1 MKYIMWECANF
12 RNPKLAQALKDE
24 SYSVGKNIYFTM
36 HEVVGQFFDYGTWW
50 NQGYTGLP
58 YEFDT
63 SLADFMHDCK
73 LKDEE
78 EVIRILE
85 KFRKYELTDFHL
97 DKDMGLLKLVCPE
110 LMKMMDRGQK
120 ESDTWTKKVPEEV
133 KQYHKN
139 YWINKGIGNGVYFH
153 STEPVLQII
162 EQDKKESNPKKS
174 NPKQSNPIQTQTST
188 EESMTVQESLDRIA
202 RENQK
207 RKSLSND
214 DDVPF

>member
-1 MKYIMWECANF
+1 MKYIMWESANF

-78 EVIRILE
+78 EKKIEELIVVRASKDE
-85 KFRKYELTDFHL
+85 KAAHF
-97 DKDMGLLKLVCPE
+97 
-110 LMKMMDRGQK
+110 
-120 ESDTWTKKVPEEV
+120 
-133 KQYHKN
+133 
-139 YWINKGIGNGVYFH
+139 
-153 STEPVLQII
+153 
-162 EQDKKESNPKKS
+162 
-174 NPKQSNPIQTQTST
+174 
-188 EESMTVQESLDRIA
+188 ESLAVINDKSMAGCLWIALDRQ
-202 RENQK
+202 NK
-207 RKSLSND
+207 
-214 DDVPF
+214 